1 MRTLTRRGFV
11 AGALTVLSPLATRT
25 SGLAA
30 NTNEEASDF
39 PSAADLGTIQQD
51 LAAVLVEANPTP
63 EAPSATAGQAI
74 VDFALSY
81 VGYPY
86 VAGGNSPYGF
96 DCSGFTQFVM
106 LNVLGIDIGH
116 AVEGQPYTGAWVEWD
131 AWQPGDV
138 IFFQNTYRAGISH
151 AAIYIGDYQFVH
163 AENESTGVT
172 ISSIWSDYYL
182 SRYWGAIRLV

>member
-39 PSAADLGTIQQD
+39 PSATDLGTIQQD

>member
-11 AGALTVLSPLATRT
+11 AGALTVLSPLANRT

-39 PSAADLGTIQQD
+39 PSATDLGTIQQD

>member
-39 PSAADLGTIQQD
+39 PSAADLDSVQRD
-51 LAAVLVEANPTP
+51 LAAVLIDANPTP
-63 EAPSATAGQAI
+63 AAPSATAGQAI

-151 AAIYIGDYQFVH
+151 AAIYIGGYQFVH